1 MERCLTQLFHRPGI
15 VELVVMNSSCPT
27 TSAQVDQANAWNV
40 PCQSSSGA
48 GGNIG
53 VDLNTRLSIFSQWR
67 GDKGGGDGAGLWHL
81 LTACKTASEVGV
93 AWLGQLCRVSASG
106 SNGQVTSGTGVT
118 ATTRNEWQVIA
129 HEIGESS
136 LMAALANVR
145 VANREKHCRSQFWCD
160 PRLLR
165 GVLAQR
171 LLLSFELQ
179 YLQR

>member
-1 MERCLTQLFHRPGI
+1 MSKSSPTLAVSRLCTSGPSTFLSVRSIVPSVAGRAKSEHLSLRPGI

-27 TSAQVDQANAWNV
+27 TAAQVDRANPWNV

-48 GGNIG
+48 GGSIG
-53 VDLNTRLSIFSQWR
+53 VDLNSRLSIFSQWR

-129 HEIGESS
+129 HEIGT
-136 LMAALANVR
+136 
-145 VANREKHCRSQFWCD
+145 
-160 PRLLR
+160 
-165 GVLAQR
+165 
-171 LLLSFELQ
+171 
-179 YLQR
+179 

>member
-1 MERCLTQLFHRPGI
+1 
-15 VELVVMNSSCPT
+15 MNASCPT

-40 PCQSSSGA
+40 PCQSSSGG

-67 GDKGGGDGAGLWHL
+67 GNKGGGDGAGLWHL

-129 HEIGESS
+129 HEIGEYS
-136 LMAALANVR
+136 LMEALADVR
-145 VANREKHCRSQFWCD
+145 VADKRSTAGHNFGAIHDCSA
-160 PRLLR
+160 
-165 GVLAQR
+165 GCS
-171 LLLSFELQ
+171 LSGSCCPLSSSTCNADAN
-179 YLQR
+179 YIM